1 MAVASSMKDL
11 ESCFGEHMV
20 RVSDVSC
27 FGSVSPRSHVG
38 PTLSISIDDSSFSSF
53 SFPSPMMCHFLR
65 KEKGSRSVTTS
76 RVPSIFLSWDASS
89 AKYMFGPEPIANFY
103 LFVSVDGE
111 PTLSLDNGIPPPNSP
126 C

>member
-1 MAVASSMKDL
+1 MKDL
-11 ESCFGEHMV
+11 ASCFGEHMV
-20 RVSDVSC
+20 CVSDVSC

-38 PTLSISIDDSSFSSF
+38 PTLSVSIDDSFFSSS
-53 SFPSPMMCHFLR
+53 SFPSTMMCHLLR
-65 KEKGSRSVTTS
+65 KKKGSRSVTTS

-89 AKYMFGPEPIANFY
+89 AKYMSGPEPVANFY

-111 PTLSLDNGIPPPNSP
+111 PTSRSTTASPLPNSP